1 MASAAIST
9 FGAKLYRE
17 TAIGSGAYSA
27 IAEIVEVAPF
37 NISREALETTNHDT
51 SDNYREFI
59 KGLCDLGEISFVA
72 NWLISNA
79 THNSSTGLLSDLAEP
94 DLYRWRVEVESG
106 AYVQA
111 YGFLTAVSS
120 SAPTSAVRQFEGT
133 LKFSGPPT
141 FVNI

>member
-1 MASAAIST
+1 MASAAVST

-51 SDNYREFI
+51 SDNYREYI

-120 SAPTSAVRQFEGT
+120 SVSTSAVRQFEGT